1 MAKEPNINKS
11 NKVKKLEKRLKRLQ
25 RKLSRKYEKNK
36 IQTEGGEYR
45 YRKTANIKKLEYLV
59 QNAGYLLVPIR

>member
-1 MAKEPNINKS
+1 M
-11 NKVKKLEKRLKRLQ
+11 
-25 RKLSRKYEKNK
+25 
-36 IQTEGGEYR
+36 EGGEYR